1 MTTPRAT
8 FVLLS
13 ATLILSTSPGCRK
26 EKTPETTTPDAP
38 AETTTSSGVVRPTLP
53 PQAATPS
60 ALDDA
65 IATMLGGNAQAAL
78 AQLQPMYDG
87 IADADETLAA
97 RTFVGSW
104 VVVGHCSVLLPE
116 NGDDLLNSMKQWT
129 ARLESAAATEATT
142 ARALT
147 TLAEGALH
155 KAFGDFE
162 EAIVSFEAVSNSS
175 SPWRDLATLWLAEA
189 TLNSAYREDGEGI
202 ERPEKIDEARPL
214 YERALNESTRDI
226 VRGMA
231 NEGLAVVAELKRN
244 RSEACE
250 YATAALAAYEKSGA
264 SDYRLESP
272 QLTLEKNRC
281 E

>member
-1 MTTPRAT
+1 
-8 FVLLS
+8 
-13 ATLILSTSPGCRK
+13 
-26 EKTPETTTPDAP
+26 
-38 AETTTSSGVVRPTLP
+38 
-53 PQAATPS
+53 
-60 ALDDA
+60 LDDA
-65 IATMLGGNAQAAL
+65 IATMLRGDAQAAL

-87 IADADETLAA
+87 IPDADETLAA
-97 RTFVGSW
+97 RTIVASW
-104 VVVGHCSVLLPE
+104 LVVGHSSVLLPE
-116 NGDDLLNSMKQWT
+116 NGDDLLDSMKQWT
-129 ARLESAAATEATT
+129 ARLESAAAAEATT
-142 ARALT
+142 ARTLT
-147 TLAEGALH
+147 SLAEGAIH
-155 KAFGDFE
+155 KAFGDFQ
-162 EAIVSFEAVSNSS
+162 EAIASFQAVSNSS
-175 SPWRDLATLWLAEA
+175 SQWRDLATLWLAEA

-244 RSEACE
+244 RSKACE